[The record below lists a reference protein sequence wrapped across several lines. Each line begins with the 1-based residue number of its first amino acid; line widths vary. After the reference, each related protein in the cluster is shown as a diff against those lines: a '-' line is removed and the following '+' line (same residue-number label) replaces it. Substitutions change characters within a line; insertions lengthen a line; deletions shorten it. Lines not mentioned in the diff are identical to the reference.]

1 MFLGSGDIQLGVNE
15 SLYDTSRVVSSMVD
29 GIMAR
34 VGHHSEVEVG
44 RQLLVG
50 SLPLSLTPISPV
62 PPSQTLAANSSV
74 PVINALSHL
83 YHPTQILADLQTLLE
98 VRAPYSPELS
108 SLKGLTV
115 AWVGDSNNI
124 LNEMIVTYPRL
135 GINLQIA
142 TPEGYPL
149 DKEVVER
156 AEKALKTEGGEGKII
171 HTHSPEEAVK
181 GAHVITTDTWCV
193 APLPFLPMLSLTLGA
208 AGSPWARRT
217 RPPSASRISPAT
229 KLPTTCS
236 AVEEPSRTR
245 SSCTASPATS
255 TRWMMRSSTD
265 PTRSSSRRLRTG
277 ELVLV
282 ASVMVPGGT
291 VEPSRGV
298 EREER

>member
-1 MFLGSGDIQLGVNE
+1 L
-15 SLYDTSRVVSSMVD
+15 
-29 GIMAR
+29 
-34 VGHHSEVEVG
+34 
-44 RQLLVG
+44 
-50 SLPLSLTPISPV
+50 
-62 PPSQTLAANSSV
+62 QTLAANSSV

-108 SLKGLTV
+108 SLKGLTI

-149 DKEVVER
+149 DKEVMER

-193 APLPFLPMLSLTLGA
+193 QSLSL
-208 AGSPWARRT
+208 
-217 RPPSASRISPAT
+217 PA
-229 KLPTTCS
+229 
-236 AVEEPSRTR
+236 PSR
-245 SSCTASPATS
+245 
-255 TRWMMRSSTD
+255 
-265 PTRSSSRRLRTG
+265 
-277 ELVLV
+277 
-282 ASVMVPGGT
+282 
-291 VEPSRGV
+291 
-298 EREER
+298 